1 MISHQRNQ
9 VKTTVIHR
17 YTPIRMAELERMPVP
32 RVGKDVEEPGGTNSP
47 HTAGRNEKWYNYSG
61 NQFVSFL

>member
-1 MISHQRNQ
+1 
-9 VKTTVIHR
+9 
-17 YTPIRMAELERMPVP
+17 MAELERMPVP